1 MTILLVIVAFVI
13 INLLITVLLR
23 YQNANDGWLEYYR
36 RNGGK
41 VVDKGR

>member
-13 INLLITVLLR
+13 INLCITVLLR
-23 YQNANDGWLEYYR
+23 YLSANDGWLEYYR